1 MKFNWDKILLIIM
14 LIFSIGLFYSS
25 NVINNNRNIDD
36 IKISILPK
44 SQYFISSDSILKV
57 IDPNLNEIKGS
68 KVLFSLEK
76 IIDSI
81 SYVEKSQISKTVGGN
96 LNIEIKQNKPIA
108 RIITDDS
115 MFYLS
120 ENLTFMNLSKLQ
132 SVKVPLI
139 IGYEKKSSLKFLAK
153 ISFITQ
159 NDNFLNE
166 RISKIIID
174 KQDNLSVK
182 FRGLDTNIF
191 LGKDIRINEK
201 IKNLKGFYK
210 RLEEKKELLKY
221 REINLQFE
229 NQIVAIKNQIL

>member
-1 MKFNWDKILLIIM
+1 M
-14 LIFSIGLFYSS
+14 
-25 NVINNNRNIDD
+25 
-36 IKISILPK
+36 
-44 SQYFISSDSILKV
+44 
-57 IDPNLNEIKGS
+57 
-68 KVLFSLEK
+68 
-76 IIDSI
+76 
-81 SYVEKSQISKTVGGN
+81 GGN

-139 IGYEKKSSLKFLAK
+139 IGYEKKSSLKFLGK

-201 IKNLKGFYK
+201 IKNIKGFYK

-229 NQIVAIKNQIL
+229 NQIVAIKN